1 MYVPKWG
8 LSTTLL
14 LEINQEPRTQNQ
26 EPPSEVKKK
35 YYASAMFGLRGGGG
49 FCRVSDMKKNILIL
63 SGFAFVLFAGVS
75 CRQHDYRTLVVSV
88 PEMRNQ
94 ACVYRIGA
102 SLWSSPAL
110 KKKAFHPKSK
120 NEVVPFEF
128 LLSDS
133 VRFNVEGR
141 QITIMYDS
149 LLAADKN
156 LEFRIA
162 KAGFEANGIPAD
174 KKAAAA
180 LPPECR
186 R

>member
-1 MYVPKWG
+1 
-8 LSTTLL
+8 
-14 LEINQEPRTQNQ
+14 
-26 EPPSEVKKK
+26 
-35 YYASAMFGLRGGGG
+35 
-49 FCRVSDMKKNILIL
+49 MKKNILIL
-63 SGFAFVLFAGVS
+63 MGFAFLLVTGVS
-75 CRQHDYRTLVVSV
+75 CRQHDYRTLVVNV
-88 PEMRNQ
+88 PGLINQ

-102 SLWSSPAL
+102 ALWPSPAL
-110 KKKAFHPKSK
+110 KKKEFHPKSK

-133 VRFNVEGR
+133 VKFNVEGR
-141 QITIMYDS
+141 QITIRYDS
-149 LLAADKN
+149 LLTADKN